1 MIKYIRY
8 IRHSLRIS
16 LNRLES
22 TYPNAQMQIHIYAN
36 AFRMHTQNFN
46 KLPKQ
51 LTTKVQKLMHNSQLQ
66 RIGTATP
73 MKKKNT

>member
-36 AFRMHTQNFN
+36 AFRMNGTKFQQTSETTNN
-46 KLPKQ
+46 KSAK
-51 LTTKVQKLMHNSQLQ
+51 
-66 RIGTATP
+66 IDA
-73 MKKKNT
+73 